1 MLWAMD
7 WGLPSK
13 APNVLSCIKNITFK
27 SREDWNQNTL
37 SDKSVWPYSQ
47 PILDPVA
54 SGEAVLLSNLLNF
67 RFVRKREWRPGEGK
81 VKTLTLFGATPSIFL
96 RRGESEKYSKLIL
109 HLFRGNRFRIA
120 INKGATWKGQR
131 CSLEMILFRAEKS
144 KTTPYPV
151 ARPV

>member
-27 SREDWNQNTL
+27 SREDWNQNIL

-81 VKTLTLFGATPSIFL
+81 LKNSDPVWGNAFYFFYVEVKAKSIQ
-96 RRGESEKYSKLIL
+96 S
-109 HLFRGNRFRIA
+109 
-120 INKGATWKGQR
+120 
-131 CSLEMILFRAEKS
+131 
-144 KTTPYPV
+144 
-151 ARPV
+151 